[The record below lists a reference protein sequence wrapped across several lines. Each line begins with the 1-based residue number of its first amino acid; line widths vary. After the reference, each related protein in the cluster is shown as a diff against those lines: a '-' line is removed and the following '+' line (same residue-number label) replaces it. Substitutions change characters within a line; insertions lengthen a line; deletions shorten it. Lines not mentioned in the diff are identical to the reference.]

1 MLSQIKPIIELKDK
15 RPVFI
20 FKHGVGIVVVGIDQ
34 EEVAHWFIP
43 ILQAAIYIKI
53 IGLRIKLY
61 KSGPEQ
67 FSIEVVL

>member
-1 MLSQIKPIIELKDK
+1 MTHTFNLLSQIKPIIELKDK

-53 IGLRIKLY
+53 IG
-61 KSGPEQ
+61 
-67 FSIEVVL
+67 